1 MLLVTIDLASES
13 LPYFLAFQATVMK
26 FEPYIQFLDI
36 TSTVNLNE
44 LKHYFLT
51 TFLYNDIAFGS
62 RVSKRVPLGPLVYK
76 KVDRCAFYV
85 QEGQHLTELCAHV

>member
-44 LKHYFLT
+44 LKHYF
-51 TFLYNDIAFGS
+51 FNYF
-62 RVSKRVPLGPLVYK
+62 
-76 KVDRCAFYV
+76 FV
-85 QEGQHLTELCAHV
+85 Q

>member
-44 LKHYFLT
+44 LKHYF
-51 TFLYNDIAFGS
+51 FNYFFVQWHCFW
-62 RVSKRVPLGPLVYK
+62 VSGE
-76 KVDRCAFYV
+76 
-85 QEGQHLTELCAHV
+85 QESATWPACL